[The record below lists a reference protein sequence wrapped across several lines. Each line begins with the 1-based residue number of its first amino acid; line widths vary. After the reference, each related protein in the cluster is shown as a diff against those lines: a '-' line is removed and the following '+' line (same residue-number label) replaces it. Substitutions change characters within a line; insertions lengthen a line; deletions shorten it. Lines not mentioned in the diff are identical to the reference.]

1 MDTIIEIFRGIL
13 YGWGGF
19 LSMLVIFF
27 VGGAIVIL
35 IMSLVNNCYDKID
48 SLLTKSKY
56 KKMWNRIK
64 NIVIAISIV
73 FTIIAFASYNIK
85 SCIKHAKSSD
95 YEEPYIRG
103 HGH

>member
-1 MDTIIEIFRGIL
+1 MDTIIEVFKGIL

-27 VGGAIVIL
+27 VGGAIIIPTMLL
-35 IMSLVNNCYDKID
+35 INNSYDKID

-56 KKMWNRIK
+56 KELWNRIK
-64 NIVIAISIV
+64 AIVLVISIV
-73 FTIIAFASYNIK
+73 FTIIAFVSYNIR
-85 SCIKHAKSSD
+85 SCVNHAKSND